1 MGTHPIF
8 ESDFDCLT
16 DAKMEPREA
25 ARRISR
31 AWLAYRDRQIFRIL
45 ASVLSVANEGQDG
58 ALLAR
63 LSPNEAALF
72 DPSRIVLKM
81 RLAGEQFP
89 PKVVFKI
96 CLKKASICYLNGR
109 NELKK
114 DVEGALRLMGERNYL
129 QQLTSDLIER
139 QQNKHVVDLID
150 IGTGEDYARFC
161 NYQEKS
167 DARIGGKDNHWR
179 TVDLEAL
186 PRAAPLRDLF
196 ELIDTASISSL
207 PRKFWTLPKNRAHFE
222 TQVTLLLNESK
233 QLTIPKPRQK
243 SSKQSST
250 TPKPPPSWNHSI
262 KADSIKLA
270 SFDAEFD
277 DYEARELYEWSQ
289 FL

>member
-45 ASVLSVANEGQDG
+45 ASVLSVTNEGQDG

-96 CLKKASICYLNGR
+96 CLKNAAICYLNG
-109 NELKK
+109 
-114 DVEGALRLMGERNYL
+114 RNYL

-161 NYQEKS
+161 NYQEKP

-196 ELIDTASISSL
+196 
-207 PRKFWTLPKNRAHFE
+207 
-222 TQVTLLLNESK
+222 
-233 QLTIPKPRQK
+233 
-243 SSKQSST
+243 
-250 TPKPPPSWNHSI
+250 
-262 KADSIKLA
+262 
-270 SFDAEFD
+270 
-277 DYEARELYEWSQ
+277 
-289 FL
+289 